1 VETVSY
7 TVPGVSC
14 EHCRHAISEEVG
26 TVAGVDDVDVDL
38 DSKVVTIRGSGLD
51 DASLR
56 EAIADAGYDA
66 A

>member
-1 VETVSY
+1 METVSY